1 METSVKVWDWSL
13 RVFHWSLPVLLFLL
27 WFSATQSDNFDAL
40 EHHMLLAQIL
50 LGLLI
55 YRIIWGFIGTPAARF
70 SHFITGPRSWGCY
83 AMSILRRQP
92 KAYLGHNPLGG
103 LMVLLLLGA
112 LGFQLSTGLFTS
124 DDILFSGP
132 LVNSADRDTV
142 RWMTGWHK
150 RFFDWILILVGL
162 HLLAIVMHK
171 LLGEGLVKA
180 MFTGRKPLHDA
191 APDQH
196 KVLPEPTSFPWLRFG
211 ITVIIAIT
219 CVWFIFYR

>member
-13 RVFHWSLPVLLFLL
+13 RVFHWSLPVLLFLM
-27 WFSATQSDNFDAL
+27 WFSATQSESFDAL

-70 SHFITGPRSWGCY
+70 SRFITGPRSWGYY
-83 AMSILRRQP
+83 AISILRRQP
-92 KAYLGHNPLGG
+92 QVYLGHNPLGG

-132 LVNSADRDTV
+132 LVNTADRDTV
-142 RWMTGWHK
+142 RWMSGWHR

-162 HLLAIVMHK
+162 HLLAIAVHK
-171 LLGEGLVKA
+171 LLGEGLIKA
-180 MFTGRKPLHDA
+180 MFTGRKPLHDDA
-191 APDQH
+191 LDHH
-196 KVLPEPTSFPWLRFG
+196 KVLPVPTAFPWLRFG
-211 ITVIIAIT
+211 ITIFIAIT
-219 CVWFIFYR
+219 CVWLIFYR

>member
-196 KVLPEPTSFPWLRFG
+196 KVLPELTSFPWLRFG